1 MNKEYFGKTDG
12 MHFVRFDSANS
23 FLDISYKYDGAVI
36 IVEILGGPSGF
47 NYTEELP
54 NLDHDIVI
62 HAAGCDYH
70 ECLEYM
76 EIEALSRP
84 FEDEPELDDYC
95 PAPEGPDLEGAW

>member
-1 MNKEYFGKTDG
+1 MDKEYFGKSDG
-12 MHFVRFDSANS
+12 MHFVRFESANS
-23 FLDISYKYDGAVI
+23 FLDISYKYDGAVVI
-36 IVEILGGPSGF
+36 IEILGGPSGF

-54 NLDHDIVI
+54 NLD
-62 HAAGCDYH
+62 H